1 DCVVEAGLYVTA
13 GSKIILSD
21 EPPRHDGSRV
31 AVKGS
36 ELSGRDGILFRRNS
50 LTGAI
55 EAVRRAGVGVTLNDA
70 LHA

>member
-1 DCVVEAGLYVTA
+1 MVVSISSWESG
-13 GSKIILSD
+13 
-21 EPPRHDGSRV
+21 EPPRHDGTLPT
-31 AVKGS
+31 VKGAQ
-36 ELSGRDGILFRRNS
+36 LSGLDGLLFRRNS